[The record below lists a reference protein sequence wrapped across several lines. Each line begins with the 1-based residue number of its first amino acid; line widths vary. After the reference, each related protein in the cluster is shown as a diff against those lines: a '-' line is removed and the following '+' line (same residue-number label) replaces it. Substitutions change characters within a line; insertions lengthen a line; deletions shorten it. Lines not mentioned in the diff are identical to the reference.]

1 MAMDTL
7 KVTGALI
14 QQQAEQPRRLRLT
27 PERAG
32 ELASDIACMNDAV
45 IDAADQML
53 DFNDEPGRL
62 ATLLV
67 ELRQEASKQTGP
79 YSSCR

>member
-1 MAMDTL
+1 MDTL

-14 QQQAEQPRRLRLT
+14 QQQAEQLRRLRLT
-27 PERAG
+27 PKRAE
-32 ELASDIACMNDAV
+32 ELASDIARMNDAV
-45 IDAADQML
+45 IGAADQML

-62 ATLLV
+62 AALLV
-67 ELRQEASKQTGP
+67 ELRQEASKGTGP